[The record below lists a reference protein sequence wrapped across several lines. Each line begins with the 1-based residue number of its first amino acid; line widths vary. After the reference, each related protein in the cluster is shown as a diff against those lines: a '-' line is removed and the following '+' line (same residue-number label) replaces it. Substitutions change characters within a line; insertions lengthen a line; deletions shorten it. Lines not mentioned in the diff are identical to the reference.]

1 MKTLNSKMDE
11 TAEKKTRK
19 QIKCDGIHEWKIES
33 CENHNNVNIQLSFQL
48 KYMYYPPL
56 CT

>member
-1 MKTLNSKMDE
+1 MDE